1 MTRNAAVTRILIADD
16 HTIFRDGLRTLFAGE
31 KQFKV
36 VGEAGDGEEIL
47 RMVELLNPDILLLDL
62 VMPKL
67 SGLEVLKSL
76 ADTRTTVRSIILSG
90 AADGRDISRAFE
102 LGARGLVLKESAATL
117 LFKSIQAVMAG
128 KYWVG
133 QSSVATLSQSLEH
146 YRDSAKEGKKKDFGL
161 TGREKEIVRAV
172 ISGHLNKE
180 IADQYGISEQTV
192 KHHIT
197 NIFDKLGVYNRLELT
212 LFVFHHNLI
221 EK

>member
-1 MTRNAAVTRILIADD
+1 MTRNASVTRILIADD

-31 KQFKV
+31 RQFNIA
-36 VGEAGDGEEIL
+36 GEASGGDETL
-47 RMVELLNPDILLLDL
+47 RMVELVNPDILLLDL

-76 ADTRTTVRSIILSG
+76 ADKGATVRSIILSG
-90 AADGRDISRAFE
+90 AADGRDIARAFE
-102 LGARGLVLKESAATL
+102 LGARGLVLKESATTL

-128 KYWVG
+128 QYWIG

-146 YRDSAKEGKKKDFGL
+146 YRDSAKERKQKDFGL
-161 TGREKEIVRAV
+161 TVREMEIARAV
-172 ISGHLNKE
+172 VSGYSNKE
-180 IADQYGISEQTV
+180 IANRHGISEQTV

-197 NIFDKLGVYNRLELT
+197 NIFDKLGVFNRLELT